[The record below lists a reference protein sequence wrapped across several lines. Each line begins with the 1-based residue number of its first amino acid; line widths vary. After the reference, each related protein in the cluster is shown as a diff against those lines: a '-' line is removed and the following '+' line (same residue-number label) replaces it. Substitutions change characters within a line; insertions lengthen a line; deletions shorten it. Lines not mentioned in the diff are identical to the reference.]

1 MEAAE
6 ALRVATLSL
15 GSIQNPTGA
24 RVGTGASVVVIETLL
39 SDQIPGTIKSKTNR
53 PLSK

>member
-15 GSIQNPTGA
+15 GSIQNPTGV
-24 RVGTGASVVVIETLL
+24 RVGTGAGVVVIETLL
-39 SDQIPGTIKSKTNR
+39 SDQIPIL
-53 PLSK
+53 LSSTHRRF